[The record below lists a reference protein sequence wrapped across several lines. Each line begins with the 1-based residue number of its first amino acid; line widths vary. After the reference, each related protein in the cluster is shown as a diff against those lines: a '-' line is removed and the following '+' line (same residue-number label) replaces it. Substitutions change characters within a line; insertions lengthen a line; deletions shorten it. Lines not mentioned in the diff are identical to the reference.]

1 MGRCAPGWTF
11 EQRDEDASVLRWCE
25 WALSAWGK
33 EFSHLRTGNKDSPV
47 RTVGEVLKVSQ

>member
-1 MGRCAPGWTF
+1 MGRCALGWTF
-11 EQRDEDASVLRWCE
+11 EQREMSTLPCYGGVSGPCQHGE
-25 WALSAWGK
+25 